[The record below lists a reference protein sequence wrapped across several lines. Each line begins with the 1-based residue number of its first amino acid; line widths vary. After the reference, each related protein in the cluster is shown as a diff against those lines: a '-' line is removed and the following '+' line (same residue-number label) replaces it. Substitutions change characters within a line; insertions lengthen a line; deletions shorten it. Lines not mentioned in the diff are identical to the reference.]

1 MAVFF
6 RKMVAVPERLHER
19 ITSLSL
25 DMELDYGKNVTRAD
39 AIEEAVTLLER
50 VRGLDM
56 KKGKK

>member
-19 ITSLSL
+19 ITILSL

-39 AIEEAVTLLER
+39 AIEEAVTILER